1 MNRSQHFLG
10 AVRGIGPERLK
21 LLGVLTGGHFF
32 VHWFQQL
39 FPVILPTLKTGLAL
53 NDVQVGA
60 LNSARQFTMA
70 SLDLPLG
77 ILADS
82 AVRQRALVLALALAL
97 MGAAYS
103 LIGIAPVFVWAL
115 CGAGLVGL
123 GTALWHPAAAAS
135 LSTRFP
141 ERRATALA
149 IHGMGATVGDT
160 LTPLGAGFLLVSF
173 PWQKVLG
180 FQILPATVLGFLVW
194 RGLKNLFAERES
206 PRQDSARMREITQ
219 LARNP
224 VFLGIS
230 VATGL
235 LQMGRLVVITFLPIY
250 LQEHLHYSPFVL
262 GMYIAL
268 LHAMGTISQPLMG
281 FLSDRLGRKA
291 VLFPSYIAL
300 GVLFLMLGIVTP
312 GVPLAL
318 SIGAIGLFFYTLMN
332 IAHAAA
338 MDVAGSGIQ
347 ASSYGLV
354 SLLTHVVVFPTPMIA
369 GFLIGL
375 YGIRFAFLLAG
386 SLVVL
391 GGLVWLPFKLHG
403 GSLQSKT

>member
-1 MNRSQHFLG
+1 LG

-82 AVRQRALVLALALAL
+82 AVRQRALVLASALAL

-141 ERRATALA
+141 ERRGTALA